1 MVAASTVR
9 PGLPLLQRLQGSV
22 PTFQRGAAELHRA
35 QPGVPRDE
43 VDPGKGVV
51 ELRLEIERGVSG
63 MGGVAEDVSAVGE
76 DAAYGG
82 NTREGAIG
90 GFYMVRS
97 SASRFSAGRDG
108 C

>member
-1 MVAASTVR
+1 
-9 PGLPLLQRLQGSV
+9 V
-22 PTFQRGAAELHRA
+22 PTLQCGAAELHRS
-35 QPGVPRDE
+35 QPGVPRNE

-51 ELRLEIERGVSG
+51 ELRLEVETGVSG
-63 MGGVAEDVSAVGE
+63 MGGVAEDVSVVGE

-90 GFYMVRS
+90 GFHMDQS

-108 C
+108 S